1 MNYESLNFANNFMF
15 AKVMRNPA
23 LCRKLLEVILDVE
36 IEKIEYPE
44 EEKVIDISVN
54 AKSVRL
60 DVYVKDD
67 KNTVYNVE
75 MQATDTKELPKR
87 SRYYQAMIDL
97 NLIEKGQ
104 PYDKLNK
111 SYVIFICM
119 FDVFGKG
126 RHIYTFE
133 NICLQDSTLS
143 LGDETTKVFLNPH
156 SDMDDVDEELNN
168 FLKYLADGTVS
179 DSFTQGLSD
188 EVTKVKQNKEWRRE
202 YMALNLRE
210 QADRQL
216 VRAEARAEGLAEG
229 RKLTITKLL
238 SKGYTC
244 GEVADMLDMDEDEIK
259 EIQAESLQT
268 I

>member
-1 MNYESLNFANNFMF
+1 
-15 AKVMRNPA
+15 
-23 LCRKLLEVILDVE
+23 
-36 IEKIEYPE
+36 
-44 EEKVIDISVN
+44 
-54 AKSVRL
+54 
-60 DVYVKDD
+60 
-67 KNTVYNVE
+67 
-75 MQATDTKELPKR
+75 
-87 SRYYQAMIDL
+87 MIDL

-133 NICLQDSTLS
+133 NVCLQDSALS
-143 LGDETTKVFLNPH
+143 LGDETTKVFLNPR
-156 SDMDDVDEELNN
+156 SDMNDVDEELNH

-188 EVTKVKQNKEWRRE
+188 EVKKVKQNKEWRRE

-229 RKLTITKLL
+229 RAEGRVEGRAEGRVEGRKLTITKLL

-244 GEVADMLDMDEDEIK
+244 GAVADMLDMDEDEIK

>member
-1 MNYESLNFANNFMF
+1 
-15 AKVMRNPA
+15 
-23 LCRKLLEVILDVE
+23 
-36 IEKIEYPE
+36 
-44 EEKVIDISVN
+44 
-54 AKSVRL
+54 
-60 DVYVKDD
+60 
-67 KNTVYNVE
+67 
-75 MQATDTKELPKR
+75 
-87 SRYYQAMIDL
+87 
-97 NLIEKGQ
+97 
-104 PYDKLNK
+104 
-111 SYVIFICM
+111 M